1 MKTITEQT
9 SGCIQFEQIFK
20 QQSKDHIRFY
30 SDNKGCFT
38 FLGAQEGQP
47 LSLPDRCRK
56 KHIIIHEIV
65 HTLGFETFKFKI
77 IFTCFI

>member
-9 SGCIQFEQIFK
+9 SGCIQFEQN
-20 QQSKDHIRFY
+20 QQAKEKIQFFSSI
-30 SDNKGCFT
+30 GCYT
-38 FLGAQEGQP
+38 TLGARSMVP
-47 LSLPDRCRK
+47 LSLPNECRK